1 MSSALEKPLCSE
13 VPSSENVLMGG
24 KVHLPP
30 LELNPFQLQTKVLF
44 RSRFKAKLDLTTRAH
59 NPLPRKGMTG
69 GCSKE
74 PGDSPVIKGVTRGG
88 GNLAV
93 SSHFAFRDGKDAFTK
108 RLITKLIRSCAVAR
122 DAPNELVRN
131 HWSCLS

>member
-1 MSSALEKPLCSE
+1 
-13 VPSSENVLMGG
+13 MGG
-24 KVHLPP
+24 KVYFPS
-30 LELNPFQLQTKVLF
+30 LELDGFHLETKALF
-44 RSRFKAKLDLTTRAH
+44 RSGFSAKLDLTTRAH

-93 SSHFAFRDGKDAFTK
+93 SSHFAFRDGEDALTK
-108 RLITKLIRSCAVAR
+108 RPIAKLIRSCTVSH
-122 DAPNELVRN
+122 DTPNELLRN
-131 HWSCLS
+131 H